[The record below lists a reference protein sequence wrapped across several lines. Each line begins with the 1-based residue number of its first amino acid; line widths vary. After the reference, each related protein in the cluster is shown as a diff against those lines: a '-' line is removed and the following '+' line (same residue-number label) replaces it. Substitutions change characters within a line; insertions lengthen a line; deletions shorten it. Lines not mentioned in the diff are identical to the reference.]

1 MQPCCLVLRPPQAVR
16 ARSWCALIPT
26 RAEVVEWLSG
36 SMGTTESPVCGTGEP
51 SVWYRCYSSSR
62 DRRLQKTWV
71 IPAQYWAHMVWGK
84 DWAWGGCGA
93 SHRSFLFPAHACR
106 EWWCTHVKHFE
117 LHLLALCSLA
127 FDIVLT
133 CFLGRNIVCL

>member
-1 MQPCCLVLRPPQAVR
+1 MLPGVMAPTGGACSILVCIDTNRGRGCGV
-16 ARSWCALIPT
+16 
-26 RAEVVEWLSG
+26 AEREHGNNGV
-36 SMGTTESPVCGTGEP
+36 P
-51 SVWYRCYSSSR
+51 SVWDWGDLSVVQVPQFSR

-71 IPAQYWAHMVWGK
+71 IPAQYWAHMVR
-84 DWAWGGCGA
+84 AWGGCGA